1 MRERW
6 ALAMEVEAHEISSV
20 VMNKYL
26 ELKER
31 GQF

>member
-1 MRERW
+1 
-6 ALAMEVEAHEISSV
+6 MEVDAHQISTTA
-20 VMNKYL
+20 MNKYL